1 MSKRERR
8 VHWFKES
15 YFTHEGHLDWKVVVR
30 KALIFLIFFA
40 LIIYIMLTFLKPQ
53 TDTIAHYVSE
63 YTGPVGLF
71 LFAFL
76 TDMLIVPLTVDVIFP
91 FERNLSPVIFL
102 ALISAGSMLGGIGGY
117 WIGRLLGH
125 LKIVQ
130 QVTEGFSR
138 EGRHLINRY
147 GEWGIV
153 LAALTPIPFST
164 VCWISG
170 MVKVRFLYVVFATFA
185 RIPRMIIY
193 YYAVVAGFSLFS

>member
-1 MSKRERR
+1 
-8 VHWFKES
+8 
-15 YFTHEGHLDWKVVVR
+15 
-30 KALIFLIFFA
+30 
-40 LIIYIMLTFLKPQ
+40 
-53 TDTIAHYVSE
+53 
-63 YTGPVGLF
+63 
-71 LFAFL
+71 
-76 TDMLIVPLTVDVIFP
+76 
-91 FERNLSPVIFL
+91 
-102 ALISAGSMLGGIGGY
+102 MLGGIGGY

-130 QVTEGFSR
+130 QVTGGFSKD
-138 EGRHLINRY
+138 GRRLISRY

-193 YYAVVAGFSLFS
+193 YLALMAGFTLFR

>member
-1 MSKRERR
+1 MKGRKRI
-8 VHWFKES
+8 HWFKES
-15 YFTHEGHLDWKVVVR
+15 YFNHKGDLDWTVLLR
-30 KALIFLIFFA
+30 KALLLILFFILIFTLLFA
-40 LIIYIMLTFLKPQ
+40 FLKPQ
-53 TDTIAHYVSE
+53 TEAIAQYVTDH
-63 YTGPVGLF
+63 TGPLGLF
-71 LFAFL
+71 LFAFF

-91 FERNLSPVIFL
+91 FAVEYSPVVFL
-102 ALISAGSMLGGIGGY
+102 SLISAGSMLGGIGGF

-130 QVTEGFSR
+130 QVTDGFSR
-138 EGRHLINRY
+138 EGRQLISRY

-185 RIPRMIIY
+185 RVPRMILY
-193 YYAVVAGFSLFS
+193 YLALMAGFSLFS